1 MDTSRFAMYYNLIQ
15 LIFNMTSLL
24 MTATAVVASSKYL
37 VLEFFINLL
46 AGLSYFLQTYFLI
59 LEFSLYTAGT

>member
-1 MDTSRFAMYYNLIQ
+1 MRRRRTKVEISGIALYYNLIQ

-37 VLEFFINLL
+37 VLEFFIN
-46 AGLSYFLQTYFLI
+46 
-59 LEFSLYTAGT
+59 